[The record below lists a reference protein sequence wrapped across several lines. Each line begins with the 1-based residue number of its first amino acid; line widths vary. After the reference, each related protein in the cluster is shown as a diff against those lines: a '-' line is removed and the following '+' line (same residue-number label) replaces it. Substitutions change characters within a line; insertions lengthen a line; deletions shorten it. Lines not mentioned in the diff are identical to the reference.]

1 MKRFLLFWSIVVA
14 AIVLP
19 QAYAAPHAGIQG
31 FVVAAEYRFHPSVQ
45 RLMAERELRALPLQN
60 GKLYYVFPMTAGN
73 SVYLEQMQLQNLER
87 LIDKTSELKD
97 PVDEEVQAGPER
109 AASKGQPE

>member
-14 AIVLP
+14 AVALP
-19 QAYAAPHAGIQG
+19 HAYANPSSGIQG
-31 FVVAAEYRFHPSVQ
+31 VIVAAEYRFHPSVQ

-60 GKLYYVFPMTAGN
+60 GKLYYVFPVAAGN

-87 LIDKTSELKD
+87 LLDKTAQGAESA
-97 PVDEEVQAGPER
+97 VQADTEESPATE
-109 AASKGQPE
+109 